1 MSVSYRNMLAFI
13 RVAESATFAEA
24 AEKLHITQPALSS
37 AIKKMEE
44 QLGGKLF
51 SRSTRRIHLTPE
63 GETLLPT
70 AKRLIDEW
78 DETFQDMQNL
88 FAVRQGKLTLAAMPS
103 FAESRL
109 PEILNRFHSQ
119 FPNIRLRIVDVVM
132 EEVIDSVIT
141 GRAELGF
148 TFEPEIMDGLV
159 FSPMFDDCFVAVV
172 HENHPLAGKKHID
185 LQQCFS
191 YPFIA
196 MNRGSAVR
204 KWTEQA
210 AALCGSI
217 NIIAETGQL
226 GSVGQLIA
234 QGLGIS
240 VVPALC
246 KEQMQA
252 RGLCCIHIDNN
263 PLVKRVGLIRQARGG
278 MSVAAQALWKQCT
291 KVNTIQ
297 SDGDAVS

>member
-24 AEKLHITQPALSS
+24 AEKLHLTQPALSS
-37 AIKKMEE
+37 AIKKMEA
-44 QLGGKLF
+44 QMGGKLF
-51 SRSTRRIHLTPE
+51 SRSTRRVQLTPE

-70 AKRLIDEW
+70 AKRLINEW

-103 FAESRL
+103 FAEARL
-109 PEILNRFHSQ
+109 PQILHQYHDRY
-119 FPNIRLRIVDVVM
+119 PNIRLRIVDVVM
-132 EEVIDSVIT
+132 EEVIDSVLT
-141 GRAELGF
+141 GHAELGF
-148 TFEPEIMDGLV
+148 TFEPEVSDGLI
-159 FSPMFDDCFVAVV
+159 FAPLFDDCFVAVV
-172 HENHPLAGKKHID
+172 HEYHPLADSVTIKLED
-185 LQQCFS
+185 CFA

-196 MNRGSAVR
+196 MNRGSAIR

-210 AALCGSI
+210 AVRVGNM

-246 KEQMQA
+246 CAQMEA
-252 RGLCCIHIDNN
+252 RGLKCIDIDNN

-278 MSVAAQALWKQCT
+278 ISVAAQALWQQC
-291 KVNTIQ
+291 VGNN
-297 SDGDAVS
+297 DLPVS

>member
-24 AEKLHITQPALSS
+24 AEKLHLTQPALSS
-37 AIKKMEE
+37 AIKKMEA
-44 QLGGKLF
+44 QMGGKLF

-109 PEILNRFHSQ
+109 PQILSQYHSQ
-119 FPNIRLRIVDVVM
+119 YPNIRLRIVDVVM
-132 EEVIDSVIT
+132 EDVIDSVLS

-148 TFEPEIMDGLV
+148 TFEPEIIDGLV

-172 HENHPLAGKKHID
+172 HQDHPLAGEKNIE
-185 LQQCFS
+185 LQHCLS

-210 AALCGSI
+210 AAHHGNI

-226 GSVGQLIA
+226 GSLGQLIA
-234 QGLGIS
+234 EGLGMS

-246 KEQMQA
+246 KAQMQA
-252 RGLCCIHIDNN
+252 RGLCCIDINNN

-278 MSVAAQALWKQCT
+278 MSVAAQALWEQCT
-291 KVNTIQ
+291 EEEGRSLTTRR
-297 SDGDAVS
+297 

>member
-24 AEKLHITQPALSS
+24 AEKLHLTQPALSS
-37 AIKKMEE
+37 AIKKMEA
-44 QLGGKLF
+44 QMGGKLF

-109 PEILNRFHSQ
+109 PDILSQYHSQ
-119 FPNIRLRIVDVVM
+119 YPNIRLRIVDVVM
-132 EEVIDSVIT
+132 EEVIESVLS

-148 TFEPEIMDGLV
+148 TFEPELMDGLV

-172 HENHPLAGKKHID
+172 HQDHPLAGEKSIE
-185 LQQCFS
+185 LQHCFS

-210 AALCGSI
+210 AAQHGNL

-226 GSVGQLIA
+226 GSLGQLIA
-234 QGLGIS
+234 QGLGMS

-246 KEQMQA
+246 KAQMQV
-252 RGLCCIHIDNN
+252 RGLYCIDINNN

-278 MSVAAQALWKQCT
+278 MSVAAQALWKQCADDE
-291 KVNTIQ
+291 IA
-297 SDGDAVS
+297 SI

>member
-24 AEKLHITQPALSS
+24 AEKLHLTQPALSS

-44 QLGGKLF
+44 QMGGKLF

-109 PEILNRFHSQ
+109 PQILHQYHARY
-119 FPNIRLRIVDVVM
+119 PNIRLRILDVVM
-132 EEVIDSVIT
+132 EEVIDSVLA

-148 TFEPEIMDGLV
+148 TFEPEVMDGLV

-172 HENHPLAGKKHID
+172 YKNHPLAKNNTVDLKH
-185 LQQCFS
+185 CFS

-210 AALCGSI
+210 AGRHGSI

-246 KEQMQA
+246 RAQMQS
-252 RGLCCIHIDNN
+252 RGLHCISIKNN
-263 PLVKRVGLIRQARGG
+263 PLVKRVGLVRLARGG
-278 MSVAAQALWKQCT
+278 MSVAAQALWEQCT
-291 KVNTIQ
+291 DKGHAEVI
-297 SDGDAVS
+297 

>member
-24 AEKLHITQPALSS
+24 AEKLHLTQPALSS
-37 AIKKMEE
+37 AIKKMEA
-44 QLGGKLF
+44 QMGGKLF

-109 PEILNRFHSQ
+109 PDILSHYHAQ
-119 FPNIRLRIVDVVM
+119 YPNIRLRIVDVVM
-132 EEVIDSVIT
+132 EEVIDSVLS

-148 TFEPEIMDGLV
+148 TFEPEIIDGLV

-172 HENHPLAGKKHID
+172 YQDHPLAGEKSIE
-185 LQQCFS
+185 LQDCFS

-210 AALCGSI
+210 AAQHGNI

-226 GSVGQLIA
+226 GSLGQLIA

-246 KEQMQA
+246 RAQMQA
-252 RGLCCIHIDNN
+252 RGLCCIGINNN
-263 PLVKRVGLIRQARGG
+263 PLVKRVGLIRQVRGG
-278 MSVAAQALWKQCT
+278 MSVAAQALWEQCA
-291 KVNTIQ
+291 KNE
-297 SDGDAVS
+297 S